1 MTSLIIDI
9 QSMPLWFSIPLGI
22 VYLAALAYFIYT
34 LWHYRRKNN
43 LILLLFT
50 IASLASGQSAWAAE
64 KTVTYTLSV
73 ESGSSKL
80 TATPDKQCFDGGVK
94 AKNYSISGSSSSLGL
109 GLYDN
114 ISITLNLQNSSGT
127 NRMSV
132 SNAGLTCN
140 YAASIA
146 VACKDYYITHIAL
159 KNQYGNAISV
169 YRSGISQTNFGF
181 DVDIDIDKYEASG
194 APAAVQQYNVTT
206 ANTQFTIHT
215 ITVTYGDT
223 PRSYNITYTNAVNGQ
238 NGVTNGNRKTYDVT
252 TADFTI
258 TAPTRTGYTFD
269 SFTYTDAAH
278 TTATAASLPMTIS
291 RGEAAT
297 RKAITFV
304 AAWTANIYT
313 LRLHHND
320 GTDNYDDVN
329 MTYDVAHTLPALTRT
344 DYVFNG
350 WNTQADGNGTAYTDG
365 QSVSNLAAEQGATVD
380 LYAQW
385 RQVAGSC
392 GDNARW
398 SYDDN
403 GTLSITGTGGTYNFS
418 NGNRP
423 WEQYKDAITTVR
435 IADGITSIGDNAFFN
450 CSNLS
455 TINGGKDLIYVGGAA
470 FSGTLWDSAA
480 IDSTTVVYL
489 GHVAY
494 CGRGV
499 SGDVTLV
506 DGTISI
512 AEYAFLNNSDIT
524 SVTIPTTVTTIGP
537 SAFFF
542 CNGLTSVTIP
552 ASVTSIGDVAFGD
565 CFGLYTVNVLATT
578 PPTLGYNA
586 FGFISG
592 SINRTFNVRSA
603 DYKDA
608 SRWTNIKVREEEY
621 SGHNFR
627 LRVIST
633 LTLPDGVT
641 ASADAADK
649 VTAFGTDYYAE
660 ESEITLSGLGAEHTT
675 GDITYRSRATINYDN
690 VDSNADGQATFWM
703 PDLDATVTVADFPY
717 AVKYIDEDGTKKT
730 SEHPT
735 VIESSNNSQ
744 TLNNSDGWYVVLPGE
759 VTISGHLYFENSD
772 AYLILCDGATLTVSD
787 NFNAI
792 QAKDI
797 TIYGQTQGSGT
808 VNATGDLCDIDAHD
822 ININGG
828 TVNAIGNGN
837 GITANHLAI
846 NGGTVNATANGE
858 DNTYGINA
866 GSIILGWTN
875 PTDRI
880 YANSYYYDCTINVNF
895 GQTFWN
901 GTEILSGTLYYY
913 NGDEPTGD
921 LTKLNGK
928 TLEPCNTTPFFIDG
942 TAILLDDDSAQ
953 PDGYK
958 NADRIAAMKCS
969 RRVLVTR
976 NEVSPSE
983 RLLWNSLRPKPLF
996 FKMVSANWNAGLTR
1010 ILSVP

>member
-1 MTSLIIDI
+1 MKKRFLTIII
-9 QSMPLWFSIPLGI
+9 
-22 VYLAALAYFIYT
+22 ALLCTFAGSWQT
-34 LWHYRRKNN
+34 
-43 LILLLFT
+43 
-50 IASLASGQSAWAAE
+50 AMAE
-64 KTVTYTLSV
+64 SRTVTYTLSV

-80 TATPDKQCFDGGVK
+80 TVTPDKQCFDGGVK

-320 GTDNYDDVN
+320 GTGSYDDVN

-450 CSNLS
+450 CSNLA

-470 FSGTLWDSAA
+470 FSGTLWLSAA

-494 CGRGV
+494 CGLGV
-499 SGDVTLV
+499 SGDVTLA
-506 DGTISI
+506 DGTITI
-512 AEYAFLNNSDIT
+512 ANGAFQNNSRISSIT
-524 SVTIPTTVTTIGP
+524 IPASVTSIGDDAFKDCIGLISVTIPASVTSIGQR
-537 SAFFF
+537 AFFF
-542 CNGLTSVTIP
+542 CNVLQSVTIP
-552 ASVTSIGDVAFGD
+552 ASVTSIGDHAFFD
-565 CFGLYTVNVLATT
+565 CYGLSTVNVLATT
-578 PPTLGYNA
+578 PPTLGSHA
-586 FGFISG
+586 FSFTINPIS
-592 SINRTFNVRSA
+592 RTFNVRSA
-603 DYKDA
+603 AYKDA
-608 SRWTNIKVREEEY
+608 DEWTNIYKVREEY
-621 SGHNFR
+621 SNHNNFR

-633 LTLPDGVT
+633 LTLPDGLT
-641 ASADAADK
+641 ASADDAEK
-649 VTAFGTDYYAE
+649 VTILDTDYYVEDA
-660 ESEITLSGLGAEHTT
+660 EITLSGLGAEHTT

-690 VDSNADGQATFWM
+690 VDANADGQATFWM

-730 SEHPT
+730 CEHPT

-772 AYLILCDGATLTVSD
+772 TYLILCDGATLTVSD

-828 TVNAIGNGN
+828 TVNATGDLCGIDAYDININGGTVNAIGNGN
-837 GITANHLAI
+837 GITANHLAHQREFRPD
-846 NGGTVNATANGE
+846 VLE
-858 DNTYGINA
+858 RYGDFERHA
-866 GSIILGWTN
+866 LLLQRWRTHRR
-875 PTDRI
+875 PHE
-880 YANSYYYDCTINVNF
+880 
-895 GQTFWN
+895 
-901 GTEILSGTLYYY
+901 TE
-913 NGDEPTGD
+913 
-921 LTKLNGK
+921 
-928 TLEPCNTTPFFIDG
+928 
-942 TAILLDDDSAQ
+942 
-953 PDGYK
+953 
-958 NADRIAAMKCS
+958 R
-969 RRVLVTR
+969 
-976 NEVSPSE
+976 
-983 RLLWNSLRPKPLF
+983 
-996 FKMVSANWNAGLTR
+996 
-1010 ILSVP
+1010 